1 METAMPRETF
11 VNRITSDELIS
22 KINLENISLT
32 ENFLKDKSIR
42 TSNKTIAV
50 YKSNLNIFFVWDF
63 LYNENKKFTDIKKLE
78 FSNFFS
84 FAANDMKLGSSRLNN
99 IRSTLSSLSTFIEKF
114 YGDTEYPNFR
124 NVILKVVESSP
135 KEQRREKT
143 ILSVEQVE
151 ELLVYLSKHN
161 KQQACWVALAITS
174 GARFTELL
182 SFETDM
188 IDENRTAFG
197 DLFLETTRQL
207 KTKGRGKAGKLL
219 YKYILREKFLPYYN
233 VWLIERA
240 KILKRKKLNHN
251 FIFIKNDGT
260 PATPAT
266 IRGWVKEFENHLK
279 VPFYAHA
286 ARHFLTTLLSK
297 KNIPP
302 MLIKEI
308 FGWSSLEMVDLYNDS
323 VASDRSYPELDA
335 LKGKL

>member
-1 METAMPRETF
+1 MPRKTF
-11 VNRITSDELIS
+11 RNKITSDELTAQINPEN
-22 KINLENISLT
+22 INLMKR
-32 ENFLKDKSIR
+32 FLKEKSTR
-42 TSNKTIAV
+42 TSDKTIVV
-50 YKSNLNIFFVWDF
+50 YDSNLTIFFTWN
-63 LYNENKKFTDIKKLE
+63 LLHNNNKFFIDIKKLE
-78 FSNFFS
+78 FADFFS
-84 FAANDMKLGSSRLNN
+84 FAVDELKEGSAKLNGM
-99 IRSTLSSLSTFIEKF
+99 RSVLSSFSAFIEKF
-114 YGDTEYPNFR
+114 YDEEYPNFR

-233 VWLIERA
+233 VWLVERA
-240 KILKRKKLNHN
+240 KILKKKKLNHN

-266 IRGWVKEFENHLK
+266 IRGWVREFEDHLK
-279 VPFYAHA
+279 VPFYTHA
-286 ARHFLTTLLSK
+286 LRHYLTTLLSK
-297 KNIPP
+297 KNVPQV
-302 MLIKEI
+302 LIKEI
-308 FGWSSLEMVDLYNDS
+308 FGWSSLEMVSLYDDS
-323 VASDRSYPELDA
+323 TAHDRTYKELENF
-335 LKGKL
+335 KM